1 MPHQNVDSPLTVTER
16 RHETPDHLTVAF
28 ERPRGF
34 TFEAGDWIDLELPG
48 QDLAGGRTYSLSS
61 SPGEPDLAITFKVGQ
76 SPFKRALQELSP
88 GDQVRMTAYG
98 NDYDFSLEQHRSSV
112 LIAAGVGV
120 APFRSMIAEMAE
132 TASAEEA
139 HLIYLNRTDDF
150 LFKDELDGWAQQL
163 SGVRIDYV
171 VTAGMKSKERR
182 RLLAETVS
190 DAVHYYYVAGPPSMI
205 EATEA
210 VLMEA
215 GADHDDIRIDSFDG
229 Y

>member
-1 MPHQNVDSPLTVTER
+1 MPHQNVDIPLTVIAR
-16 RHETPDHLTVAF
+16 REETPDHLTLVF

-34 TFEAGDWIDLELPG
+34 QFEAGDWIDLEIPG
-48 QDLAGGRTYSLSS
+48 AELAGGKTYSLSS

-76 SPFKRALQELSP
+76 SGFKRALQEAQP
-88 GDQVRMTAYG
+88 GATMRMTAYG
-98 NDYDFSLEQHRSSV
+98 NDYDFSLRQHRSSV

-132 TASAEEA
+132 AGSNEHA

-150 LFKDELDGWAQQL
+150 LFRDELDAWGKQL
-163 SGVRIDYV
+163 SGVTIDYV

-182 RLLAETVS
+182 RILAGSVS
-190 DAVHYYYVAGPPSMI
+190 DAVHYYYIAGPPAMI

>member
-1 MPHQNVDSPLTVTER
+1 MPHQNVDIPLTVIAR
-16 RHETPDHLTVAF
+16 REETPDHLTLVF
-28 ERPRGF
+28 QRPPRF
-34 TFEAGDWIDLELPG
+34 AFEAGDWIDLEFPG
-48 QDLAGGRTYSLSS
+48 QDLTGGKTYSLSS

-76 SPFKRALQELSP
+76 STFKRALQEAKP
-88 GDQVRMTAYG
+88 GDTLRMTAYG
-98 NDYDFSLEQHRSSV
+98 NDYDFQLEQHRSSV

-132 TASAEEA
+132 TGSAEEA
-139 HLIYLNRTDDF
+139 HLIYLNRTGDF
-150 LFKDELDGWAQQL
+150 LFRDELDRWSTDL
-163 SGVRIDYV
+163 PGVRIDYV

-182 RLLAETVS
+182 RILADSVS
-190 DAVHYYYVAGPPSMI
+190 DAVHYYYIAGPPAMI

-210 VLMEA
+210 VLMDA

>member
-1 MPHQNVDSPLTVTER
+1 MPHQNVDILLTVIAR
-16 RHETPDHLTVAF
+16 REETPDHLTVVF
-28 ERPRGF
+28 ERTRGF

-48 QDLAGGRTYSLSS
+48 QDLAGGKTYSLSS
-61 SPGEPDLAITFKVGQ
+61 SPGEPNLAITFKVGQ

-88 GDQVRMTAYG
+88 GDRVRMTAYG
-98 NDYDFSLEQHRSSV
+98 NDYDFSLRQHRSSV

-132 TASAEEA
+132 AASSEEA

-150 LFKDELDGWAQQL
+150 LFRDELDRWAKEL
-163 SGVRIDYV
+163 PGVTVDYV

-182 RLLAETVS
+182 RLLADSVS
-190 DAVHYYYVAGPPSMI
+190 DAVHYYYIAGPPAMI

>member
-1 MPHQNVDSPLTVTER
+1 MPHQNVDIPLVVAER
-16 RHETPDHLTVAF
+16 RQENADHLTLVF
-28 ERPRGF
+28 QRPPRFG
-34 TFEAGDWIDLELPG
+34 FEAGDWVDLEIPG
-48 QDLAGGRTYSLSS
+48 QDLAGGKTYSFSS

-76 SPFKRALQELSP
+76 SPFKRALQEAQP
-88 GDQVRMTAYG
+88 GDAMRMTAYG
-98 NDYDFSLEQHRSSV
+98 NDYDFQLRQHRSSV

-132 TASAEEA
+132 SDSSEEA
-139 HLIYLNRTDDF
+139 HLIYLNRTEEF
-150 LFKDELDGWAQQL
+150 LFRTELDAWSKQL
-163 SGVRIDYV
+163 PGVRIDYV

-182 RLLAETVS
+182 RILADSVS
-190 DAVHYYYVAGPPSMI
+190 DAVHHYYIAGPPAMI

>member
-1 MPHQNVDSPLTVTER
+1 MPHQNVDIPLVVTER
-16 RHETPDHLTVAF
+16 RQQNDDHLTLVFQRPPRFAF
-28 ERPRGF
+28 D
-34 TFEAGDWIDLELPG
+34 AGDWIDLEFPG
-48 QDLAGGRTYSLSS
+48 QELAGGKTYSLSS

-76 SPFKRALQELSP
+76 SGFKRALQEAKP
-88 GDQVRMTAYG
+88 GDTIRMTAYG
-98 NDYDFSLEQHRSSV
+98 NDYDFSLRQHRSSV

-132 TASAEEA
+132 NASSEEA
-139 HLIYLNRTDDF
+139 HLIYLNRTGDF
-150 LFKDELDGWAQQL
+150 LFRDELDRWSKGL
-163 SGVRIDYV
+163 PGVRIDYV

-182 RLLAETVS
+182 RILADSVS
-190 DAVHYYYVAGPPSMI
+190 DAVHYYYIAGPPAMI